1 MNIEFQIGQT
11 YRCRSICD
19 HNCIWDYTVVARTAK
34 TVVLLEAE
42 HPARRRGSFR
52 CKIKVWDGVET
63 VSPQGRFSF
72 APVLSADRPALATN

>member
-1 MNIEFQIGQT
+1 VNNEFQVGQT

-42 HPARRRGSFR
+42 HPARRRSSFR
-52 CKIKVWDGVET
+52 CKIKVYEGVET

-72 APVLSADRPALATN
+72 APVLTAEKLVTA